1 MSRFFRISVFVRSIT
16 SNKSDRRVILSA
28 LLKLMRS
35 RIYCLIFF
43 AHILV
48 YVPPYSPKLI
58 LWRVIARLYL
68 NFSIPSSR
76 PSFLTS
82 FISSITNTQAYN
94 LSLTSISS
102 GRTGLKHR
110 IPSSGNI
117 ITTLSSHN
125 PSRVLLFHH
134 HDDDGYMPLTWL
146 NFLNLAQQS
155 NWQVIVTTSFL
166 RIDLSA
172 YLSNCGVLVVKRFNI
187 GLCLGAYR
195 DISELIDLSG
205 LSKSISSFVLM
216 NDSCLLVRS
225 PQSLLDHLES
235 FHHQYSDVSPTLAG
249 LTDSFERSEY
259 HLQSFFLYANNALL
273 SHKAWSRFWLN
284 FQINCSKDQLIASG
298 EIGLSQNLLSN
309 GVSLRTYYPLVD
321 SLVSN
326 SVFADELV
334 QNNVFYLNDIN
345 PSLFLWRS
353 LLNDGFPLFKK
364 SLLFNRD
371 HSHGSALILSDIS
384 KFVPSEVIK
393 PLTEDIHQLL
403 LSRYRFSDLP

>member
-68 NFSIPSSR
+68 NFSIPSFR

-134 HDDDGYMPLTWL
+134 HDDDGYMPLTWPT
-146 NFLNLAQQS
+146 NLAQQS

-195 DISELIDLSG
+195 Y
-205 LSKSISSFVLM
+205 F
-216 NDSCLLVRS
+216 
-225 PQSLLDHLES
+225 
-235 FHHQYSDVSPTLAG
+235 
-249 LTDSFERSEY
+249 
-259 HLQSFFLYANNALL
+259 
-273 SHKAWSRFWLN
+273 
-284 FQINCSKDQLIASG
+284 
-298 EIGLSQNLLSN
+298 
-309 GVSLRTYYPLVD
+309 
-321 SLVSN
+321 
-326 SVFADELV
+326 
-334 QNNVFYLNDIN
+334 
-345 PSLFLWRS
+345 
-353 LLNDGFPLFKK
+353 
-364 SLLFNRD
+364 
-371 HSHGSALILSDIS
+371 
-384 KFVPSEVIK
+384 
-393 PLTEDIHQLL
+393 
-403 LSRYRFSDLP
+403 